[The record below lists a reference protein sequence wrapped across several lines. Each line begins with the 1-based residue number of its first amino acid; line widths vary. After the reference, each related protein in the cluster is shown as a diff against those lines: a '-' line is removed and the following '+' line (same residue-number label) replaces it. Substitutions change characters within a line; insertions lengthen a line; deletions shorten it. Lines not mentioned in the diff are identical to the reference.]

1 MKSLV
6 IAGKEIQIFPSKKEN
21 APLVILHT
29 VRGEGEKVYQM
40 VLEGAPVDFSLTAIG
55 KLAWDD
61 EMSPWEIPPIARGDT
76 PCTGGAAAY
85 LGTLTETILPEILSC
100 VPSPSFMALAG
111 YSLAG
116 LFAVYAMY
124 HTDVFERIASA
135 SGSFWYP
142 NFQAYVLEHE
152 MKRQPK
158 CIYFSLGNKEAKTRN
173 KILQSV
179 EENTRWL
186 EKHYRESGIRTV
198 YEENQG
204 NHFQNANE
212 RMAKGICWI
221 LHSE

>member
-1 MKSLV
+1 MESLM
-6 IAGKEIQIFPSKKEN
+6 IAGKEVKIFPAKNIN

-29 VRGEGEKVYQM
+29 VRGEGETVNQLARK
-40 VLEGAPVDFSLTAIG
+40 GTATDFSLAAIG
-55 KLAWDD
+55 NLNWDD
-61 EMSPWEIPPIARGDT
+61 EMSPWAISPISPKDT
-76 PCTGGAAAY
+76 PCTGGADAY
-85 LGTLTETILPEILSC
+85 LDTLEEQILPRILHY

-124 HTDVFERIASA
+124 CIDAFARIASV

-142 NFQAYVLEHE
+142 KFLDYVQQYE
-152 MKRQPK
+152 MKRQPE
-158 CIYFSLGNKEAKTRN
+158 CIYFSLGNKEARTKN

-179 EENTRWL
+179 EENTLWL
-186 EKHYRESGIRTV
+186 ENHYREFGIRTV

-204 NHFQNANE
+204 NHFQKANE

-221 LHSE
+221 LQ

>member
-1 MKSLV
+1 MESLM
-6 IAGKEIQIFPSKKEN
+6 IAGKEVKIFPAKNIN

-29 VRGEGEKVYQM
+29 VRGEGETVNQLARK
-40 VLEGAPVDFSLTAIG
+40 GTATDFSLAAIG
-55 KLAWDD
+55 NLNWDD
-61 EMSPWEIPPIARGDT
+61 EMSPWAISPISPKDT
-76 PCTGGAAAY
+76 PCTGGADAY
-85 LGTLTETILPEILSC
+85 LDTLEEQILPRILHY

-124 HTDVFERIASA
+124 RIDAFARIASA

-142 NFQAYVLEHE
+142 KFLDYVQQHE
-152 MKRQPK
+152 MKRQPE
-158 CIYFSLGNKEAKTRN
+158 CMYFSLGNKEARTKN

-179 EENTRWL
+179 EEKTLWL
-186 EKHYRESGIRTV
+186 ENHYREFGIRTV

-204 NHFQNANE
+204 NHFQKANE

-221 LHSE
+221 LQ

>member
-1 MKSLV
+1 MESLM
-6 IAGKEIQIFPSKKEN
+6 IAGKEVKIFPAKNIN

-29 VRGEGEKVYQM
+29 VRGEGKTVNQ
-40 VLEGAPVDFSLTAIG
+40 LARKGTATDFSLAAIG
-55 KLAWDD
+55 NLNWDD
-61 EMSPWEIPPIARGDT
+61 EMSPWAISPISPKDT
-76 PCTGGAAAY
+76 PCTGGADAY
-85 LGTLTETILPEILSC
+85 LDTLEEQILPRILHY

-124 HTDVFERIASA
+124 RIDAFARIASA

-142 NFQAYVLEHE
+142 KFLDYVQQHE
-152 MKRQPK
+152 MKRQPE
-158 CIYFSLGNKEAKTRN
+158 CMYFSLGNKEARTKN

-179 EENTRWL
+179 EENTLWL
-186 EKHYRESGIRTV
+186 ENHYREFGIRTV

-204 NHFQNANE
+204 NHFQQANE

-221 LHSE
+221 LQ

>member
-29 VRGEGEKVYQM
+29 VHREGEKVYQM
-40 VLEGAPVDFSLTAIG
+40 VLEGAPVDFSLAAIG
-55 KLAWDD
+55 NLAWDD
-61 EMSPWEIPPIARGDT
+61 EMSPWEIPTIARGDT
-76 PCTGGAAAY
+76 PCTGGADAY
-85 LGTLTETILPEILSC
+85 LGTLTEKILPKILSY

-158 CIYFSLGNKEAKTRN
+158 YIYFSLGNKEAKTRN

-186 EKHYRESGIRTV
+186 EKHYREFGIRTV

-221 LHSE
+221 LQ